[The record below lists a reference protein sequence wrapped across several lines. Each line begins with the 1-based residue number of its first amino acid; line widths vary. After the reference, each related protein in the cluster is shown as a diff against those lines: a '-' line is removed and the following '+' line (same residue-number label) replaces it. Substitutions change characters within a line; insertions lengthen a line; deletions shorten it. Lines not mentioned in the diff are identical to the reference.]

1 MNKEEIEVFN
11 YYKKETEKEEKFL
24 KEINFKYGDKKYI
37 QRYKNHKN
45 ILNII
50 NKLQQENTQLKA
62 NWEEIKQYCLDE
74 QIPEEYPEYNS
85 YIEFSNSCYDDIYNK
100 MEELDGSNKED

>member
-50 NKLQQENTQLKA
+50 NKLQQENTQLQQQLKDKDEKISKVIEYCIYRQ
-62 NWEEIKQYCLDE
+62 NLTIQSFGTDESKDILEILE
-74 QIPEEYPEYNS
+74 
-85 YIEFSNSCYDDIYNK
+85 SNN
-100 MEELDGSNKED
+100 ED